1 MCTGVCRLSTL
12 QTESRNR
19 YQEGCTLSGVIY
31 VHRISDNRFGGVT
44 VRNFSLF
51 RKLCGE
57 STLDNVVIVTNMWKE
72 DSRDVDEAREREL
85 SDRFFKPALDK
96 GARMARH
103 YNTTQSAH
111 DIVRRIV
118 KNHPVVLQI
127 QRELVDEGK
136 DITATA
142 AGESLNEELKEQIRK
157 HQIELKGLKEDMA
170 QALVEK
176 DNETRRELEAVR
188 RNLEEKIK
196 KVKEDSENMVAN
208 FVAEKARM
216 EAKMKEMKR
225 GVEHERQRAGAE
237 NNRNL
242 AAARPQRTPNAP
254 AIGRAGREQEG
265 KKGRITIPVFK

>member
-1 MCTGVCRLSTL
+1 MRTGVCCLSTP
-12 QTESRNR
+12 QTESHNR

-57 STLDNVVIVTNMWKE
+57 STLNNVVIVTNMWKE
-72 DSRDVDEAREREL
+72 DSRDVDEAREKEL

-103 YNTTQSAH
+103 YNTAQSAN

-118 KNHPVVLQI
+118 KNHPIVLQI

-136 DITATA
+136 DITDTA
-142 AGESLNEELKEQIRK
+142 AGESLNEELQEQIRK

-170 QALVEK
+170 QALAEK
-176 DNETRRELEAVR
+176 DEETRRELEAVK
-188 RNLEEKIK
+188 RNLEEKIE
-196 KVKEDSENMVAN
+196 KVKEDSENMAAN
-208 FVAEKARM
+208 FAAEKARM

-225 GVEHERQRAGAE
+225 EAEHEKQRAGAE
-237 NNRNL
+237 HNRNL
-242 AAARPQRTPNAP
+242 AVGRPQRTPNTP
-254 AIGRAGREQEG
+254 ATGRAGREQEV
-265 KKGRITIPVFK
+265 KQGRITIPVFK